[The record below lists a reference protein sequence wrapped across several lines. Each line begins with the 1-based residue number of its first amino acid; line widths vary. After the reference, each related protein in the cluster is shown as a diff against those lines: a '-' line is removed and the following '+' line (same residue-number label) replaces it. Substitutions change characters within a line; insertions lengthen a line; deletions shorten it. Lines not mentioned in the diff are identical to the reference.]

1 MMTEVFIASAVRTPI
16 GKIRGALSSV
26 RPDDLAALAI
36 RAAVER
42 ARVAPA
48 EIEEVYF
55 GCANQAGEDNRNVAR
70 MALLLAGLPDT
81 VAGVTMNRLCAS
93 GLNAV
98 NQAARAIKAG
108 EGDVFVAGG
117 VESMSRAPY
126 SLPKNPIGFGP
137 SGNVTGWDTTLGWR
151 YPNPKLAALYPL
163 EAMGETAENIFEASR
178 AGEIRGGEITREEQ
192 DRFALQSQERAI
204 NAINEGYFQR
214 EIIPVGIPQRRSDDL
229 IVDTDEHPFYRR
241 ANGRYEVATSEE
253 KLASLRPVFREGG
266 TVTAGNSSGMN
277 DGACALVLMS
287 AEKARQLKLKPLARW
302 IGSAAAGVDPRVMGL
317 GPVAAVGKLL
327 ARHDLGIADIDL
339 AELNEAFA
347 AQAIAV
353 MRELGLSE
361 GITNVNG
368 GAIALG
374 HPLGCSG
381 ARILTT
387 LLHEMHRRR
396 QAGERMRYG
405 LAALCVGVG
414 QGEATLVECT
424 TGAGATG

>member
-1 MMTEVFIASAVRTPI
+1 MTEVLIVSAIRTPI
-16 GKIRGALSSV
+16 GKIRGALSAM
-26 RPDDLAALAI
+26 RPDDLAALVI
-36 RAAVER
+36 KVAVEL
-42 ARVAPA
+42 ANVAPA

-70 MALLLAGLPDT
+70 MALLLAGLPDS
-81 VAGVTMNRLCAS
+81 VAGVTVNRLCAS

-108 EGDVFVAGG
+108 EGEVFVAGG

-163 EAMGETAENIFEASR
+163 EAMGETAENIFEASC

-192 DRFALQSQERAI
+192 DRFALQSQQRAI
-204 NAINEGYFQR
+204 NAINKDCFQR
-214 EIIPVGIPQRRSDDL
+214 EIIPVRIPQRRGDEAV
-229 IVDTDEHPFYRR
+229 VDTDEHPFYRR
-241 ANGRYEVATSEE
+241 ANGRYEVATSGE
-253 KLASLRPVFREGG
+253 KLASLRPAFRPDG

-277 DGACALVLMS
+277 DGACALILMS
-287 AEKARQLKLKPLARW
+287 AEKARQLKMKPLARW

-327 ARHDLGIADIDL
+327 ARHDLSIADIDL

-347 AQAIAV
+347 VQAIAV
-353 MRELGLSE
+353 MRELGLRE

-387 LLHEMHRRR
+387 LLYEMHRRR
-396 QAGERMRYG
+396 ESGERMRYG
-405 LAALCVGVG
+405 LATLCVGVG
-414 QGEATLVECT
+414 QGEATLIELP
-424 TGAGATG
+424 AAIS

>member
-1 MMTEVFIASAVRTPI
+1 MSDVVIVSAVRTPI
-16 GKIRGALSSV
+16 GKIRGALSAV
-26 RPDDLAALAI
+26 RPDDLAAGVI
-36 RAAVER
+36 KAAVER
-42 ARVAPA
+42 AGVDPGD
-48 EIEEVYF
+48 IEEVYL

-81 VAGVTMNRLCAS
+81 VAGVTVNRLCAS

-98 NQAARAIKAG
+98 NQAARAIIAG

-151 YPNPKLAALYPL
+151 YPNPRLAALYPL
-163 EAMGETAENIFEASR
+163 EAMGETAENIYDLSC
-178 AGEIRGGEITREEQ
+178 AGEIRGGEITREAQ
-192 DRFALQSQERAI
+192 DRFALQSQERAVRAI
-204 NAINEGYFQR
+204 NAGYFQR
-214 EIIPVGIPQRRSDDL
+214 EIVPVSVPQRKGKPL
-229 IVDTDEHPFYRR
+229 TVDTDEHPFMRR
-241 ANGRYEVATSEE
+241 AGDCWQVTTSLE
-253 KLASLRPVFREGG
+253 KLAALRPAFRADGS
-266 TVTAGNSSGMN
+266 VTAGNSSGLN

-287 AEKARQLKLKPLARW
+287 ADKARQHGIEPLATW

-317 GPVAAVGKLL
+317 GPVQATRKLL
-327 ARHDLGIADIDL
+327 ARQQLSIDDIDL

-347 AQAIAV
+347 VQAIAV
-353 MRELGLSE
+353 LRELGLSE
-361 GITNVNG
+361 SITNVNG

-387 LLHEMHRRR
+387 LLHEMRRR
-396 QAGERMRYG
+396 AAAGEAMRYG
-405 LAALCVGVG
+405 LATLCVGVG
-414 QGEATLVECT
+414 QGEATLIELP
-424 TGAGATG
+424 AARP